1 MEDWLKTCQ
10 ISPLVKYRQNRNQI
24 QGLFFTDFIDFTGLL
39 VNVRVPAYT
48 KFTLNPACYIN
59 RCWHWL
65 KSDPKESR
73 YIFVKESFSLYMLMY
88 LYLITQ
94 SLLQASCYHINRYW
108 YCLRS
113 DLTPRWSWVREATLI
128 LLKVSYFFH
137 MYLNSLI
144 LWWQCWHLYT
154 SAIISDLGL

>member
-24 QGLFFTDFIDFTGLL
+24 LGLFFTDFIDFTGLL
-39 VNVRVPAYT
+39 VNVPVPAYT

-59 RCWHWL
+59 RCWYWL

-73 YIFVKESFSLYMLMY
+73 YIFAKESFSLYMLMY

-94 SLLQASCYHINRYW
+94 SLLQVSCYHINRYW
-108 YCLRS
+108 YWLKSDVTTQIDSTLIMSKRGYI
-113 DLTPRWSWVREATLI
+113 DLT
-128 LLKVSYFFH
+128 K
-137 MYLNSLI
+137 SLI
-144 LWWQCWHLYT
+144 FLPHVLE
-154 SAIISDLGL
+154 